1 MELFLYFSFKMK
13 AGDFLIATPTIIS
26 DYNFRRSGILM
37 VDHKTTGT
45 VGFIINKKLEY
56 TLDELMENVSSPFP
70 MYYGG
75 PVEQDNLFFVHKL
88 GDQIPKSLHIDGDL
102 HWSGDFESVLRLLEL
117 KKVNPTQI
125 RFFLGYSGWSE
136 GQLES
141 EIKEDSW
148 AVIDSEEV
156 IDWMDNSSE
165 DFWKNQMRAMGGR
178 FLIWSNAPE
187 NPLSN

>member
-1 MELFLYFSFKMK
+1 LWSFFLYLSFKMK
-13 AGDFLIATPTIIS
+13 AGDFLIATPTIIG
-26 DYNFRRSGILM
+26 DYNFQRSGILM
-37 VDHKTTGT
+37 VDCKTNGT

-56 TLDELMENVSSPFP
+56 TLDDLMENVSSPFP

-75 PVEQDNLFFVHKL
+75 PVEEDNLFFI
-88 GDQIPKSLHIDGDL
+88 Q
-102 HWSGDFESVLRLLEL
+102 
-117 KKVNPTQI
+117 VNPTQI

-148 AVIDSEEV
+148 AVIEAEEV

>member
-37 VDHKTTGT
+37 VDRKTTGT

-156 IDWMDNSSE
+156 IDWMDNSSK

>member
-1 MELFLYFSFKMK
+1 VELFLYLSFEMK
-13 AGDFLIATPTIIS
+13 AGDFLIATPTIIG
-26 DYNFRRSGILM
+26 DPNFQRSGVLM
-37 VDHKTTGT
+37 VDCQATGT

-56 TLDELMENVSSPFP
+56 TLDELMENVDSPFP

-75 PVEQDNLFFVHKL
+75 PVEQDNLFFVHRL
-88 GDQIPKSLHIDGDL
+88 GSQIPHSLPIQEDL
-102 HWSGDFESVLRLLEL
+102 YWSGDFETVLSLIEA

-125 RFFLGYSGWSE
+125 RFFLGYSGWAE

-141 EIKEDSW
+141 EIKEGSW
-148 AVIDSEEV
+148 AVVDSEEV
-156 IDWMDNSSE
+156 LDWMGNSSE
-165 DFWKNQMRAMGGR
+165 DFWKNQMRALGGR

>member
-37 VDHKTTGT
+37 VDRKTTGT

-165 DFWKNQMRAMGGR
+165 DFWKNQMIAMGGR